1 MINRS
6 FRQRT
11 VLPELIRKRPIIL
24 IALPDIYLV
33 DLHPILVLFETK
45 YSINHFYNQRA
56 LKCVHN
62 YYSQDLYVRQR

>member
-11 VLPELIRKRPIIL
+11 VPPELIRKRPIIL

-33 DLHPILVLFETK
+33 DLHPILVLFETNIQLITCTTK
-45 YSINHFYNQRA
+45 E
-56 LKCVHN
+56 L
-62 YYSQDLYVRQR
+62 